1 MIIIFFIIF
10 FFLFSLPMQVIILL
24 QKLPLANTREMVYS
38 FFTYSREI
46 TRLLFHIL
54 KMMSFFPTHIFFSS
68 SLSPSFFK
76 LSIWFSHFPFHFW
89 THCYLV
95 NCQPERNICCVYSI
109 AHIYLQT
116 VTHTS
121 DIRVEQTFCQ
131 CRLIQ
136 INVKFCVINHDT
148 LARYN
153 PGKTREWILHRL
165 R

>member
-1 MIIIFFIIF
+1 MAHHEPLVWFFFSLLFF

-76 LSIWFSHFPFHFW
+76 LSIWFSHFPFHFQ

-109 AHIYLQT
+109 CTYLPANGDAY
-116 VTHTS
+116 VRHKSGADVLLMPSHTNK
-121 DIRVEQTFCQ
+121 C
-131 CRLIQ
+131 
-136 INVKFCVINHDT
+136 K
-148 LARYN
+148 
-153 PGKTREWILHRL
+153 ILRDRSRHSRSL
-165 R
+165 